1 MDMKRDYYED
11 VELFRSGTILTWSI
25 VLLVFLFTLP
35 VYLPS
40 YNIYLLNIIMVN
52 IILAVGLNILVGY
65 TGQIS
70 LGHAGFFAIGAYGTS
85 LIMMNFHFPF
95 FAAIILAALIAAF
108 FGFIIGLPALRLEGP
123 YLAIATLG
131 FGLTIMHI
139 IGRWDFFGGRMGITA
154 PPLDMG
160 ISGTSFSYVIQGDVK
175 IYYLILMMTVLL
187 VIGARNLMKTMV
199 GRALCPSGT
208 TTLQHKSGRQS
219 EIYKT
224 RLLRKRFL
232 PLRGGRPLRF
242 LLSLFRS
249 LRST

>member
-1 MDMKRDYYED
+1 MFLEHPDAKKINVQQHVNQPSICGYAMDMKRDYYED

-154 PPLDMG
+154 RRLIWVFQG
-160 ISGTSFSYVIQGDVK
+160 HRSVTSSRV
-175 IYYLILMMTVLL
+175 M
-187 VIGARNLMKTMV
+187 
-199 GRALCPSGT
+199 
-208 TTLQHKSGRQS
+208 
-219 EIYKT
+219 
-224 RLLRKRFL
+224 
-232 PLRGGRPLRF
+232 
-242 LLSLFRS
+242 
-249 LRST
+249 